1 MRHEK
6 LANYLQNLIQ
16 VKDIY
21 KVYAVNAFFNIG
33 EKDPKSLS
41 QTSGLQAL
49 ARCQKISSHIY
60 DHKDKIEVI
69 ELQ

>member
-41 QTSGLQAL
+41 QTSGL
-49 ARCQKISSHIY
+49 
-60 DHKDKIEVI
+60 
-69 ELQ
+69 